1 MGPRILI
8 LRFSSIGDIVLT
20 TPVMRCIKKQLPDS
34 HITYVTKK
42 AYAGILETNPYIDK
56 VVVLDK
62 DFTTLKN
69 QLRNESFDHILDL
82 HNNLRTK
89 RLCRTLK
96 GSYHPFPKLNIQKW
110 LLVNFKINKLPP
122 IPIVDRYMETTRQ
135 LGIHYDG
142 MGLDYFIHK
151 ETPLPP
157 LPKLPFAAL
166 AIGGQHAT
174 KRLPLNKLR
183 EILIRCE
190 VPLVLLGGKEE
201 MPTASILENEFPQSV
216 AFNYCGKITLDQS
229 ALVLSHSR
237 GLMTHDTGM
246 MHIAA
251 ALQIPIL
258 SVWGNTVPAFGMSP
272 FFPEESTAKDRSVI
286 FEVNGL
292 SCRPCSKIG
301 FDSCPKGHFKCMNLQ
316 DAGLM
321 AEALNRLV

>member
-20 TPVMRCIKKQLPDS
+20 TPVMRCIKNQLPDS

-42 AYAGILETNPYIDK
+42 AFAGILSSNPYIDK
-56 VVVLDK
+56 VIVLDK
-62 DFTTLKN
+62 DFLTLKN
-69 QLRNESFDHILDL
+69 QLRNETFDHILDL

-89 RLCRTLK
+89 RLCRSLK
-96 GSYHPFPKLNIQKW
+96 GSYSAFHKLNIQKW

-122 IPIVDRYMETTRQ
+122 VHIVDRYMETAKH
-135 LGIHYDG
+135 LGVDYDG
-142 MGLDYFIHK
+142 NGLDYFIPK
-151 ETPLPP
+151 ETLPP
-157 LPKLPFAAL
+157 ELPNLPFVGL

-183 EILIRCE
+183 EVLIRCE

-201 MPTASILENEFPQSV
+201 IHTASILENEFPHIV
-216 AFNYCGKITLDQS
+216 AFNHCGKLSLDQS
-229 ALVLSHSR
+229 ALVLSHSA

-251 ALQIPIL
+251 ALQIPVL
-258 SVWGNTVPAFGMSP
+258 SVWGNTVPDFGMSP
-272 FFPEESTAKDRSVI
+272 FFAQDSLAKERSVM

-301 FDSCPKGHFKCMNLQ
+301 FDTCPKGHFNCMNLQ
-316 DAGLM
+316 DTALM
-321 AEALNRLV
+321 TETLNRLV